1 MGVYTPI
8 YMENQRIENN
18 SEKKKFDKI
27 INDMETVID
36 SGLKV
41 PPMGAVI
48 STKELRKHMAILKK
62 SVNDSVEEA
71 EHIVNLKEKILADA
85 KAEAEE
91 MLRRRQ
97 VEISKQPVLKEAE
110 NIAKKIILRAKEE
123 GEAMYREAQE
133 FQRQV
138 KEQTYRYADVIF
150 DELDK
155 SLNEK
160 RRDIMQNRQHMKSLI
175 ETTNKQAKKEEEPKR
190 KLS

>member
-1 MGVYTPI
+1 MANPT
-8 YMENQRIENN
+8 IENN
-18 SEKKKFDKI
+18 TEKKKFDKI
-27 INDMETVID
+27 LVDIETVID

-48 STKELRKHMAILKK
+48 SVKELRKHLAVLKK

-97 VEISKQPVLKEAE
+97 IEISKQPILKEAE
-110 NIAKKIILRAKEE
+110 NIAKKILLKAKEE

-133 FQRQV
+133 FQQQV
-138 KEQTYRYADVIF
+138 KEQTYRYADIVF

-155 SLNEK
+155 SLNDK
-160 RRDIMQNRQHMKSLI
+160 RKDIMKNRQQLKSLV
-175 ETTNKQAKKEEEPKR
+175 ENPNKQMREEAEPKR